1 MRRLRFVFPMLL
13 FTGACNASSVV
24 APTTAAGEG
33 PSATVA
39 PDSTSAADA
48 PTEAGTERGD
58 GGIMLGSG
66 GAREASPITMG
77 SGG

>member
-1 MRRLRFVFPMLL
+1 MRRLRFVFPVLL
-13 FTGACNASSVV
+13 FTGACNVSSVV

-33 PSATVA
+33 PSTMVA
-39 PDSTSAADA
+39 ADSTSATDA
-48 PTEAGTERGD
+48 QAEVGTTRRD
-58 GGIMLGSG
+58 GGIVMGSG